1 MATFRSSLRSFN
13 AAMRRIEREN
23 KRREREA
30 ARWFKEQQKL
40 DAIEEAKTAAVSW
53 EKYVE
58 TIKSLHKDCTDP
70 IDWDEVI
77 NTPAPEEPVYD
88 TPHETEIIYKIENF
102 RPSFLDRL
110 LFDRIFSSSEKKKKR
125 LESLREQARQR
136 DHENYQAEIN
146 DFKEK
151 KAEWTTL
158 HAMASGVKNK
168 DIGEYKN
175 AIKFFDP
182 FSSLNLL
189 GQRIDII
196 FHKNI
201 VDMDIHAHSS
211 DVIPDF
217 TLSLTSTGKLSRKSM
232 AKGAFNEL
240 YQDHICSSILRAA
253 REIFNYLPVNYTRIT
268 AISKLLNTKTGH
280 IEDHPIVSS
289 LIPAST
295 LDRLNLDMI
304 DPSSSMDNFK
314 TNMQFKRNDGFRP
327 TERIALPEQ
336 IALT

>member
-53 EKYVE
+53 EEYVE

-77 NTPAPEEPVYD
+77 STPAPKEPTYS
-88 TPHETEIIYKIENF
+88 TPYEAEVIYKIENF
-102 RPSFLDRL
+102 SPSFLDRL
-110 LFDRIFSSSEKKKKR
+110 LFDKIFSSSEKKKKR
-125 LESLREQARQR
+125 LEALREQARQR
-136 DHENYQAEIN
+136 DHENYQVEIDN
-146 DFKEK
+146 FREK
-151 KAEWTTL
+151 KAEWTALQT
-158 HAMASGVKNK
+158 MASGVKNK

-175 AIKFFDP
+175 AIEFFDP

-189 GQRIDII
+189 GQRINIV

-201 VDMDIHAHSS
+201 VDIDIHAHSS

-217 TLSLTSTGKLSRKSM
+217 TLSLTSTGKLSKKSM

-253 REIFNYLPVNYTRIT
+253 REIFNYLPVDYARVT
-268 AISKLLNTKTGH
+268 AISKLLDIKTGH
-280 IEDHPIVSS
+280 IEDRPIVSS

-314 TNMQFKRNDGFRP
+314 TNMQFKKK
-327 TERIALPEQ
+327 
-336 IALT
+336 